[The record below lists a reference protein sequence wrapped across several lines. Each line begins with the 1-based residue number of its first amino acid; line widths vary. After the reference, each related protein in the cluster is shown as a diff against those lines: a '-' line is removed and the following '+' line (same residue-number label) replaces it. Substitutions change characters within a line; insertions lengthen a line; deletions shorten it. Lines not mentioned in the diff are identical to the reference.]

1 MSIVDNRV
9 VKMTFDN
16 ANFEKNLKTTMDS
29 LSKFE
34 KSLKLDGATA
44 GFDALKKAT
53 DKLNLSVIG
62 DKATT
67 EAQRI
72 DKMAT
77 DARKSIDGID
87 DAAQDADF
95 SALSNAAGDAVN
107 DINVAAE
114 NTDFSPASNAAQD
127 AAVDINNAASSV
139 DLSPI
144 SDSAEQ
150 ASESFKAL
158 EMVAAGVLLGIGEKI
173 AGLATGGLSSIG
185 NKIKE
190 YTFDPI
196 TDGFKEYET
205 QMGSIQTIM
214 ANTGMDFNSDED
226 IATVNAALDELNTY
240 ADKTIYNFTEMTRN
254 IGTFTAAGIKLE
266 PATKAIQGIANLAA
280 LSGSNS
286 QQASTAMYQLSQ
298 ALAAGS
304 LKLQDWNSV
313 VNAGMGG
320 KVFQEALK
328 ETARVHGFAV
338 DEMIADAGS
347 FRESLSDGWITSEI
361 LTETLNHMAISY
373 ERVGDESYEAAKKQM
388 IDTGYTEDQAVAIL
402 KLAKQAEES
411 ATKVRT
417 WTQLWDTVKE
427 AIGSSWGSVF
437 RNLIGDFKQAT
448 DTFTFFSKNITEG
461 VDGLLGGIVHAAER
475 FNQSGGISIIF
486 GGYKRDKNGEDVF
499 DKTTNQLVRIKG
511 AVDYLAEAIG
521 KPLGAIKDAFD
532 KIFGIGDEELDLT
545 IVSFALAF
553 KDLAKSLVI
562 SDDAADGLRR
572 IFEGLFAVLDIGIHL
587 ILDLGAAFFGV
598 IKVLRIFIDPLI
610 DLALV
615 IGGQLGLA
623 VVWVHDKI
631 LELRSAFVYMLTP
644 ITTIAS
650 AFGQV
655 ISSALGFST
664 IKDLIENIRYAV
676 LNVLEFLWKL
686 IDIPGKMGAFGDFLN
701 EILGINSAI
710 DGSQKALEHEGKT
723 ISATDIL
730 VQRLLKNPVI
740 AFFAGIASAVKKA
753 FGWIVNAIKSI
764 GDLVAAFN
772 NSEEAFSMMDGLK
785 NLLGGIG
792 SILGSV
798 ASSIGS
804 LFGKIG
810 SAVVPVISS
819 IFEFLKNLATGV
831 GSVALKV
838 IGALALALVAIG
850 TALFEVGKAIAGVIA
865 SGFPVFISEV
875 IKLGQAIG
883 GLIGRLWDFFV
894 AWEPIQGIIKM
905 AQEFK
910 TKVVDF
916 FTSIPSRF
924 QNLGSSIFGNLT
936 DAESSIGGMVS
947 WFEKLTNAI
956 NNMSAEQFVS
966 TIKNGFVGAIG
977 KIQTTIDNLKSL
989 NFEKVAGRM
998 VNNLQS
1004 IKGKLIVGLSDINR
1018 FLKNAFPSLA
1028 PWIQKNFGKALTTL
1042 TSMITRIQ
1050 NIIVDAKKN
1059 SKDMPT
1065 FIGKLIGDIASII
1078 ISGAGK
1084 ILSAIGTT
1092 IGAIAVGVGT
1102 LLLGFGKFI
1111 YANIHA
1117 IVSGEG
1123 LSKIASLWSSFGK
1136 ELGAY
1141 VGDSIRSINPSFG
1154 ELYDKITGF
1163 FSSITSESSGW
1174 RVALSTAI
1182 DTVKE
1187 KFKELPGQVSKAL
1200 GDFKTL
1206 VLDSLEKAFNKLS
1219 YISGPVGD
1227 FFGTIRDRISGAR
1240 EEVKIG
1246 SSEIPNNMNTMVS
1259 GIKQK
1264 IRDLGNALKEFFVGT
1279 EESDDKG
1286 FIGRLVNFFSGAAGK
1301 LIGKVTSIPGKF
1313 GEFLDSVIKAF
1324 TPERI
1329 EKIKNII
1336 ALVAKIRLFK
1346 SLREL
1351 FTGLGKLS
1359 KAFARRMSKKDT
1371 ESIRERMRDWAIT
1384 FAIIAAALWVIST
1397 IPDPWS
1403 AVGVVAA
1410 LGGLLLALTGVSALI
1425 QKFIGKSGGEDLLK
1439 AAGALAIL
1447 AIAIRMMLK
1456 TVEILNE
1463 FDYEKNATGLAM
1475 FAAFMA
1481 GFWIW
1486 TQILGNGGKNA
1497 IQAAAGLLIMSIALR
1512 MLIGPI
1518 KEIANFTKD
1527 MSDEQLAQA
1536 GKGLAAVA
1544 VFIVALGGAMRLA
1557 GKNALKSGV
1566 AFVLMGV
1573 AIGIIA
1579 DSIVKVA
1586 ELAHLDIGA
1595 ALVALGGILAI
1606 IGAFAAIAKFIE
1618 PKNLL
1623 AAGASFLI
1631 LSASISIITDAVAK
1645 LVILSKINMD
1655 GLVTAFE
1662 GILILMVVFGA
1673 MAKAVEP
1680 KRLLAAGAAMVIFSA
1695 AVGIIALALSKLA
1708 TLNADKLKT
1717 AALAIGGIVTV
1728 FGLLAIAL
1736 SAPPLAAASATVLP
1750 LLSLALISLGA
1761 ACLLI
1766 GLGLEHAVNG
1776 IIQLAL
1782 ASPILAEFVNTISA
1796 NVGNFILA
1804 AVGIGALGAAFAIF
1818 GPTAVIAGAGIWL
1831 LANGIRDFL
1840 ILMIELPVLLPLAAD
1855 AFGKVFNMI
1864 IQNAGGFVPKLAEW
1878 WNTSAWPW
1886 LQEKFAQAKSYFFN
1900 TILPMI
1906 SNFLLNVLPVKAGEF
1921 IAWLQAWWAENWPR
1935 ILQKVV
1941 EFKDNIV
1948 TKLKELVPKLK
1959 DWVMNELIPKAKD
1972 KVVEIVEKIKEKFGE
1987 KLKAFIDDIPGMA
2000 QTALDNISE
2009 SIKDIGKNIA
2019 AGIAEGV
2026 RAGAEWVVAQIQ
2038 ALTGAVP
2045 TTAEENLDI
2054 NSPSRVMRDRVGR
2067 YIPEGMAVGIR
2078 EFSGAVIS
2086 ATKSLAED
2094 TTSALDSELNKAKYS
2109 IPSPS
2114 ISPIANMSGIASDI
2128 SEYNRMLQNTMVDG
2142 NVRLSNGL
2150 TGEMSLSAALASR
2163 LDDDMSRTDSL
2174 ASSVQDIQT
2183 ALYSNMAATEDL
2195 YNRTNTILAVLSSDA
2210 SSIRES
2216 LAGGMN
2222 LYMDKSTLV
2231 GAIAPE
2237 MDDILGRR
2245 AILAGRGV
2253 Y

>member
-62 DKATT
+62 DKANT

-87 DAAQDADF
+87 DAAQNADF

-107 DINVAAE
+107 DINIAAE
-114 NTDFSPASNAAQD
+114 NTDFSPASDAAQD

-150 ASESFKAL
+150 ASESFRAL
-158 EMVAAGVLLGIGEKI
+158 EMVAAGVLLGLGEKI
-173 AGLATGGLSSIG
+173 AGLATSGLSSIG
-185 NKIKE
+185 HKVKE
-190 YTFDPI
+190 YTLDPI

-214 ANTGMDFNSDED
+214 ANTGMNFNSDND

-240 ADKTIYNFTEMTRN
+240 ADKTIYNFTEMTKN
-254 IGTFTAAGIKLE
+254 IGTFTAAGIELE

-328 ETARVHGFAV
+328 ETARVHGVAV
-338 DEMIADAGS
+338 DEIIADEGS
-347 FRESLSDGWITSEI
+347 FRESLKDGWITSEI

-373 ERVGDESYEAAKKQM
+373 EKVGDESYEAAKKQM
-388 IDTGYTEDQAVAIL
+388 IDTGYTEEQAVAIL
-402 KLAKQAEES
+402 KLAKRAEES

-427 AIGSSWGSVF
+427 AIGSSWSSVF

-448 DTFTFFSKNITEG
+448 DTFTFFSKNITKG
-461 VDGLLGGIVHAAER
+461 VDGLLGGIVTAAKA
-475 FNQSGGISIIF
+475 FNESGGISIIF

-499 DKTTNQLVRIKG
+499 DETTNELVRIKG
-511 AVDYLAEAIG
+511 AVDYLAEAIS

-532 KIFGIGDEELDLT
+532 KIFGMDYEQLQIM

-553 KDLAKSLVI
+553 KDFSKTLII

-631 LELRSAFVYMLTP
+631 LELRAAFVYMLTP
-644 ITTIAS
+644 IITIAS

-655 ISSALGFST
+655 ISNALGFST

-686 IDIPGKMGAFGDFLN
+686 IDIPGKLGAFGDFLN
-701 EILGINSAI
+701 DILGINSAI
-710 DGSQKALEHEGKT
+710 EGSQKALENEGKT
-723 ISATDIL
+723 ISVTDIL
-730 VQRLLKNPVI
+730 VQRLLKNPII
-740 AFFAGIASAVKKA
+740 AFFAGITSAVKKA

-764 GDLVAAFN
+764 GDLAAAFN
-772 NSEEAFSMMDGLK
+772 NSDEAFSMIEGLK
-785 NLLGGIG
+785 SLFGGIG

-798 ASSIGS
+798 VSSIGN

-810 SAVVPVISS
+810 SVVVPIISS
-819 IFEFLKNLATGV
+819 IFEFLKNVASGI
-831 GSVALKV
+831 GSVALKA
-838 IGALALALVAIG
+838 IGALALALVTIG
-850 TALFEVGKAIAGVIA
+850 TALFEVGKAVAGVIA

-875 IKLGQAIG
+875 IKLGQALG
-883 GLIGRLWDFFV
+883 GLIGRLWDFFI
-894 AWEPIQGIIKM
+894 AWEPIQGIIKI

-916 FTSIPSRF
+916 FTSIPSKF
-924 QNLGSSIFGNLT
+924 QNLGSNIFGDLSN
-936 DAESSIGGMVS
+936 AESSIGGMVS
-947 WFEKLTNAI
+947 WFEKLTGAI

-966 TIKNGFVGAIG
+966 VVKEGFAGAVGT
-977 KIQTTIDNLKSL
+977 IQTTIDNLKNLS
-989 NFEKVAGRM
+989 FEKVAGRM
-998 VNNLQS
+998 VNGLQS
-1004 IKGKLIVGLSDINR
+1004 IKSKLVIGLSDVNR

-1028 PWIQKNFGKALTTL
+1028 PWIQKNFGKALTTV
-1042 TSMITRIQ
+1042 TSIITRIQ
-1050 NIIVDAKKN
+1050 AIIVNAKKD

-1078 ISGAGK
+1078 ISSAGK
-1084 ILSAIGTT
+1084 VLSAIGTAV
-1092 IGAIAVGVGT
+1092 GAIIAGIGEV
-1102 LLLGFGKFI
+1102 LAGFGKVI
-1111 YANIHA
+1111 YASIRA

-1123 LSKIASLWSSFGK
+1123 LSKVASLWSSFGK
-1136 ELGAY
+1136 ELSAY
-1141 VGDSIRSINPSFG
+1141 VSYAIYNINPAFG

-1174 RVALSTAI
+1174 RVALTTAI

-1200 GDFKTL
+1200 GNFKTL
-1206 VLDSLEKAFNKLS
+1206 VLDSLEKAFDKLS
-1219 YISGPVGD
+1219 HISGPIGD
-1227 FFGTIRDRISGAR
+1227 FFGTIRDRISEAR

-1246 SSEIPNNMNTMVS
+1246 SSEIPNNVDTMTS

-1264 IRDLGNALKEFFVGT
+1264 IRDLGDALKAFFVGT
-1279 EESDDKG
+1279 EDSDDKG
-1286 FIGRLVNFFSGAAGK
+1286 FIGRLVDFFSGAAGK
-1301 LIGKVTSIPGKF
+1301 LISKVTSIPGKF
-1313 GEFLDSVIKAF
+1313 GEFLDGVIKAF

-1336 ALVAKIRLFK
+1336 TMVAQVKLFA

-1359 KAFARRMSKKDT
+1359 KAFARRMSKEDT
-1371 ESIRERMRDWAIT
+1371 ETIREKIRDWAIT

-1403 AVGVVAA
+1403 AVLVVTA
-1410 LGGLLLALTGVSALI
+1410 LGGLLLALTALSAAS
-1425 QKFIGKSGGEDLLK
+1425 QRFIGKSGGEDLLK

-1447 AIAIRMMLK
+1447 AIALRMMLK
-1456 TVEILNE
+1456 TVEILNG
-1463 FDYEKNATGLAM
+1463 FDYMKNWKGIVALGVFLGL
-1475 FAAFMA
+1475 FAL
-1481 GFWIW
+1481 W
-1486 TQILGNGGKNA
+1486 THGLGNGGENA
-1497 IQAAAGLLIMSIALR
+1497 IKAATSLIVIAFALR
-1512 MLIGPI
+1512 LMI
-1518 KEIANFTKD
+1518 KPLEEIANFTKD
-1527 MSDEQLAQA
+1527 MSNEQLAKA
-1536 GKGLAAVA
+1536 GAGLAAVA
-1544 VFIVALGGAMRLA
+1544 AFIVALGGAMRLA
-1557 GKNALKSGV
+1557 GQNALKSGI
-1566 AFVLMGV
+1566 AFVLMGLAV
-1573 AIGIIA
+1573 GMII
-1579 DSIVKVA
+1579 DSVTKIA
-1586 ELAHLDIGA
+1586 LLAMLDMKA

-1631 LSASISIITDAVAK
+1631 FSASISIITDAVTKLAMLAK
-1645 LVILSKINMD
+1645 TNMD
-1655 GLVTAFE
+1655 GVVTAFE

-1680 KRLLAAGAAMVIFSA
+1680 KSLLAAGASMVIFSVS
-1695 AVGIIALALSKLA
+1695 VGIIALALSKLA

-1728 FGLLAIAL
+1728 FALLAIAL

-1776 IIQLAL
+1776 IIELAL
-1782 ASPILAEFVNTISA
+1782 ASPILEEFVNTISA
-1796 NVGNFILA
+1796 NVGNFLLA

-1840 ILMIELPVLLPLAAD
+1840 ILMIELPVLLPLAAQS
-1855 AFGKVFNMI
+1855 FGTLFNMI
-1864 IQNAGGFVPKLAEW
+1864 IQKAGGFIPKLAEW

-1886 LQEKFAQAKSYFFN
+1886 LKEKFAQAKEFFFN
-1900 TILPMI
+1900 VVVPMI
-1906 SNFLLNVLPVKAGEF
+1906 SNFLLNTLPVKAAEF
-1921 IAWLQAWWAENWPR
+1921 IVWLRGWWAENWPR

-1948 TKLKELVPKLK
+1948 AKLRELLPKLK
-1959 DWVMNELIPKAKD
+1959 DWVMNEVIPKAKD
-1972 KVVEIVEKIKEKFGE
+1972 KVAEVVEKIKEKFGE
-1987 KLKAFIDDIPGMA
+1987 KIKAFIEDIPGMA
-2000 QTALDNISE
+2000 QKALDDISE
-2009 SIKDIGKNIA
+2009 SIKNLGKNIA

-2026 RAGAEWVVAQIQ
+2026 AAGAGWVLAQIQ

-2045 TTAEENLDI
+2045 TTAETELEI

-2067 YIPEGMAVGIR
+2067 YIPEGMAVGIQK
-2078 EFSGAVIS
+2078 FSGAVIA

-2128 SEYNRMLQNTMVDG
+2128 SEYNRMLQNTMIDG

-2216 LAGGMN
+2216 LASGMN
-2222 LYMDKSTLV
+2222 LYMDKGTLV